1 MADTTNFSLPYL
13 AVQQANKE
21 IVHNEALAII
31 DASLQLRVQDKD
43 LNTPPGSPVDGV
55 AYIVGPSP
63 TGLWS
68 GHANAIALYFSELGQ
83 WIFITPKSGYR
94 AYVVDESIF
103 YQFSGSAWIGGVAS
117 NASATDTVTASTT
130 QTQVGATAINT
141 QVARLTTVANTG
153 DSVRIN
159 YAATPGASV
168 EIRNDGANAAWIW
181 PFTGGIIDGGA
192 ANARDA
198 NSLAAGATR
207 RYRSFT
213 AGTWRTV

>member
-1 MADTTNFSLPYL
+1 MPTPNFQLPYL
-13 AVQQANKE
+13 FVNQANKE
-21 IVHNEALAII
+21 ITHNRALVMI
-31 DASLQLRVQDKD
+31 DAALQLRVLDKD
-43 LNTPPGSPVDGV
+43 LSTPPASPVDGD
-55 AYIVGPSP
+55 AYIAASGA

-68 GHANAIALYFSELGQ
+68 GHATEIAVWVAESGVWMFAV
-83 WIFITPKSGYR
+83 PKTGYR
-94 AYVVDESIF
+94 AYVVDEGLF
-103 YQFSGSAWIGGVAS
+103 YQFNGFAWIGGVSS

-198 NSLAAGATR
+198 NALAAGSTR